1 MQGNLQK
8 SGRRHFGKAEDLKL
22 KFEGDFYISILFW
35 GHFRRGFLSKDMP
48 CKRNS
53 VSIGFIK
60 VENAKEGF
68 TFWTKKWSNLIIFE
82 KLKFSSLDQIFK
94 LKYTKKAIKVK
105 KISAAARLAAA
116 AHASACEKVNRFEK
130 KKKVIRVKVLK
141 TQFFGCFFYFWLWMH
156 VSMLR

>member
-22 KFEGDFYISILFW
+22 KFEGDFYIWILFW

-68 TFWTKKWSNLIIFE
+68 TSWTKKMI
-82 KLKFSSLDQIFK
+82 KFDHFWKIEIFK
-94 LKYTKKAIKVK
+94 FGSNFQVKIHKKSNKSK
-105 KISAAARLAAA
+105 KIFRCR
-116 AHASACEKVNRFEK
+116 SACRCRSRLGLWKSQSICK
-130 KKKVIRVKVLK
+130 KSGQIKKFKNSNFGM
-141 TQFFGCFFYFWLWMH
+141 FF
-156 VSMLR
+156 

>member
-8 SGRRHFGKAEDLKL
+8 SGRRHFGKAKDLKL
-22 KFEGDFYISILFW
+22 KFESDFYIWILFW

-60 VENAKEGF
+60 VENANKGF

-82 KLKFSSLDQIFK
+82 KLKFSTLDQIFK
-94 LKYTKKAIKVK
+94 LKYTKKAITVK
-105 KISAAARLAAA
+105 KFSAAARLAAA
-116 AHASACEKVNRFEK
+116 AHASACEKVSRFEK
-130 KKKVIRVKVLK
+130 KWIREIK
-141 TQFFGCFFYFWLWMH
+141 TINSIFGVVF
-156 VSMLR
+156 

>member
-1 MQGNLQK
+1 MQRNLQK
-8 SGRRHFGKAEDLKL
+8 SGLQHFYTVKDLKL
-22 KFEGDFYISILFW
+22 EFEGVFYIWILFW

-60 VENAKEGF
+60 VENANEGF

-105 KISAAARLAAA
+105 KFSAAARLAAA
-116 AHASACEKVNRFEK
+116 AHASACEKVSRFEK
-130 KKKVIRVKVLK
+130 KRAQRKKNEK
-141 TQFFGCFFYFWLWMH
+141 FNFWDIFLNFEH
-156 VSMLR
+156 ERT

>member
-8 SGRRHFGKAEDLKL
+8 SGRRHFGKAKDLKL
-22 KFEGDFYISILFW
+22 KFESDFYIWILFW

-60 VENAKEGF
+60 VENANEGF
-68 TFWTKKWSNLIIFE
+68 TFWTKKWWNLIIFE

-105 KISAAARLAAA
+105 KVSAAARLAAA
-116 AHASACEKVNRFEK
+116 AHASACEKVSRFEK
-130 KKKVIRVKVLK
+130 KGFREKKNKK
-141 TQFFGCFFYFWLWMH
+141 FNFWDIFLNFEH
-156 VSMLR
+156 ERT